1 MNSRT
6 LKLLEFDKIFEL
18 LEKECLSS
26 EGRKL
31 LNEQEFFTERTKLTA
46 FHEVIGEVKR
56 YLESDYRFPDLNF
69 PDILSFVIRSGKSGA
84 VLEGEELY
92 SIADFCISS
101 HRFKVYF
108 TGNKLPG
115 IKSITSL
122 VSEIGD
128 FSGVIKKITS
138 VLDPLGNVREN
149 YPPLKKMRN
158 GLLTLRREMESMSSR
173 YMKDQKNIWQADVP
187 TLRDGRT
194 VLPLKANYRGRVQ
207 GIVHTVSGKGA
218 TVYIEPFDIL
228 ELNNKI
234 TMRENEI
241 ILVIRKILKEITEAV
256 AEKNE
261 ELLLLINQISFIDT
275 LLARARF
282 SVRCNCRR
290 AELTEN
296 SIKLSGARH
305 LLLGSDVVPID
316 VSLDKDLNALI
327 ITGPN
332 AGGKTV
338 TLKTIGLLA
347 LMNQF
352 GMDIPAE
359 EGSALPVYD
368 AVYADIGDDQSLED
382 SLSTFSG
389 HMKNI
394 SEIIKN
400 ATSHTLILLDE
411 IGSGTDPAEGSSI
424 AMAVLDNLVKKG
436 SVVITTTHHGLLKN
450 YGYTREHVLN
460 ASMEFDTVN
469 HTPTYR
475 IILGMPG
482 ESHAMEIAKQS
493 GLSKDVIKQAENYL
507 HSEQHDVSSMIKELE
522 RKQREI
528 FEREK
533 SLVNK
538 IRQFDLKTLELKQK
552 EFLLKKKGSGE
563 LQKYLNESRK
573 NLENLVKEL
582 REGELSREKTIKVK
596 QFLSGIEKK
605 ASQEK
610 KIIQRITEETVTDN
624 RSLEP
629 GMYVEIGSFK
639 RPGHLIRKEKNG
651 NWLVQTGT
659 VKMSFPP
666 GEIKPA
672 QKKEKQSKNFTV
684 AISSVLSDNHP
695 FFTLDIRG
703 MRAEEAISTMTKQ
716 LDNAIMS
723 GMREFYVIHGKGEGA
738 LGRIVH
744 DVLRRS
750 KDIKEF
756 SFAKPEEG
764 GAGKTIVRLKE

>member
-1 MNSRT
+1 MDSRT
-6 LKLLEFDKIFEL
+6 LKLLEFDKIFKF
-18 LEKECLSS
+18 LEKECLSA

-31 LNEQEFFTERTKLTA
+31 LNEQEFFTERKKLTS
-46 FHEVIGEVKR
+46 FHEIIGEVKR
-56 YLESDYRFPDLNF
+56 YLESDYRFPDLHF
-69 PDILSFVIRSGKSGA
+69 PDILPFVIRSGKSGA

-92 SIADFCISS
+92 SIADYCISS
-101 HRFKVYF
+101 HRFKMYF
-108 TGNKLPG
+108 TDNKLPG
-115 IKSITSL
+115 IKNVIAL

-128 FSGVIKKITS
+128 FSTLIKKITS

-149 YPPLKKMRN
+149 YPLLKKMRN
-158 GLLTLRREMESMSSR
+158 GLVNLRREMDSMSSR
-173 YMKDQKNIWQADVP
+173 YMRDQKNIWQADVP

-207 GIVHTVSGKGA
+207 GIVYTVSGKGA
-218 TVYIEPFDIL
+218 TVYIEPFDIM

-234 TMRENEI
+234 TIRENEI
-241 ILVIRKILKEITEAV
+241 ILVIRKILKEITEEV
-256 AEKNE
+256 GEKHE
-261 ELLLLINQISFIDT
+261 ELLLLINQVSFIDT

-282 SVRCNCRR
+282 SVRCNGRR
-290 AELTEN
+290 ADLTEN

-305 LLLGSDVVPID
+305 LLLGNAVVPID
-316 VSLDKDLNALI
+316 VSLGKDLNALI

-352 GMDIPAE
+352 GMEIPAE
-359 EGSALPVYD
+359 EGSALPIYD
-368 AVYADIGDDQSLED
+368 AVYADIGDDQSLAD
-382 SLSTFSG
+382 SLSTFSA

-394 SEIIKN
+394 SKIIKN
-400 ATSHTLILLDE
+400 ATSHTLVLLDE

-424 AMAVLDNLVKKG
+424 AMAVLDNLIKKR
-436 SVVITTTHHGLLKN
+436 SVVITTSHHGLLKN
-450 YGYTREHVLN
+450 YGYTREHVSN
-460 ASMEFDTVN
+460 ASMEFDTVH

-475 IILGMPG
+475 IVFGMPG
-482 ESHAMEIAKQS
+482 ESHALEIAKLS
-493 GLSKDVIKQAENYL
+493 GLSKDVIQQAENYL

-533 SLVNK
+533 SLLSEIK
-538 IRQFDLKTLELKQK
+538 QFDLKVLELKQK
-552 EFLLKKKGSGE
+552 EFFLKKKGSGE
-563 LQKYLNESRK
+563 LQKYLTESRK

-582 REGELSREKTIKVK
+582 REGELSREKTVKVK

-610 KIIQRITEETVTDN
+610 TIIKRITEETVADN
-624 RSLEP
+624 RNLEP

-651 NWLVQTGT
+651 NWLIQTGA

-672 QKKEKQSKNFTV
+672 LKREKQSKDFTV
-684 AISSVLSDNHP
+684 AISQVLSTNHP
-695 FFTLDIRG
+695 SFTLDIRG
-703 MRAEEAISTMTKQ
+703 MRAEEALSTMTKQ

-738 LGRIVH
+738 LSRIVH

-750 KDIKEF
+750 ENIKEF
-756 SFAKPEEG
+756 SFAKPEDG

>member
-207 GIVHTVSGKGA
+207 GIVHTFSGKGA

-596 QFLSGIEKK
+596 QFLSGIEEK

>member
-1 MNSRT
+1 MDSRT
-6 LKLLEFDKIFEL
+6 LKLLEFDKIFEF
-18 LEKECLSS
+18 LEKECLSA

-31 LNEQEFFTERTKLTA
+31 LNEQEFFTERKKLTS
-46 FHEVIGEVKR
+46 FHEITGEVKR
-56 YLESDYRFPDLNF
+56 FLESDYRFPDLHF
-69 PDILSFVIRSGKSGA
+69 PDILPFVIRSGKSGA

-101 HRFKVYF
+101 HRLKMYF
-108 TGNKLPG
+108 IDNKLPG
-115 IKSITSL
+115 IKNVSAL

-128 FSGVIKKITS
+128 FSGLIKKITT

-149 YPPLKKMRN
+149 YPLLKKMRN
-158 GLLTLRREMESMSSR
+158 GLVNLRREMDSMSSR
-173 YMKDQKNIWQADVP
+173 YMRDQKNIWQADVP

-194 VLPLKANYRGRVQ
+194 VLPLKANYRGKVQ

-234 TMRENEI
+234 TIRENEI
-241 ILVIRKILKEITEAV
+241 ILVIRKILKEITEEV
-256 AEKNE
+256 AKKHTD
-261 ELLLLINQISFIDT
+261 LLLLINQVAFIDT

-282 SVRCNCRR
+282 SVRCNGRR
-290 AELTEN
+290 AELTEK
-296 SIKLSGARH
+296 SIKLSRARH
-305 LLLGSDVVPID
+305 LLLGNAVVPID

-352 GMDIPAE
+352 GMEIPAE
-359 EGSALPVYD
+359 EGSALPIYD
-368 AVYADIGDDQSLED
+368 AVYADIGDDQSLAD
-382 SLSTFSG
+382 SLSTFSA

-394 SEIIKN
+394 SKIIKN

-424 AMAVLDNLVKKG
+424 AMAVLDNLIKKR
-436 SVVITTTHHGLLKN
+436 SVIITTSHHGLLKN
-450 YGYTREHVLN
+450 YGYTREHVSN
-460 ASMEFDTVN
+460 ASMEFDTVH

-475 IILGMPG
+475 IVFGMPG
-482 ESHAMEIAKQS
+482 ESHALEIAKRS
-493 GLSKDVIKQAENYL
+493 GLSKDVIQQAENYL

-533 SLVNK
+533 SLHSEIK
-538 IRQFDLKTLELKQK
+538 KFDLKVLELKQK
-552 EFLLKKKGSGE
+552 EFFLKQKESGE
-563 LQKYLNESRK
+563 LQKYLTESRK

-582 REGELSREKTIKVK
+582 REGELSREKTVKVK
-596 QFLSGIEKK
+596 QFLSEIEKK
-605 ASQEK
+605 VSQEK
-610 KIIQRITEETVTDN
+610 INIQRITDQTVTDN
-624 RSLEP
+624 RNLEP
-629 GMYVEIGSFK
+629 GMSVEIGSFK

-651 NWLVQTGT
+651 NWLIQTGT

-672 QKKEKQSKNFTV
+672 QKMKKQSKDFTV
-684 AISSVLSDNHP
+684 AISQVLSDNHP
-695 FFTLDIRG
+695 SFTLDIRG
-703 MRAEEAISTMTKQ
+703 MRAEEALSTMTKQ

-738 LGRIVH
+738 LSRIVH

-750 KDIKEF
+750 EDIKEF

>member
-207 GIVHTVSGKGA
+207 GIVHTFSGKGA